1 MGVWIFVE
9 KNDRVEDPTFILY
22 AFWELFF
29 RLAVVWS
36 QELNAI
42 YPKKNVFYISL
53 IWKESSLHA

>member
-1 MGVWIFVE
+1 MGAWIFVE
-9 KNDRVEDPTFILY
+9 KNGYVEDPMFTVY

-36 QELNAI
+36 CELNAI
-42 YPKKNVFYISL
+42 YQKESVFQVNL